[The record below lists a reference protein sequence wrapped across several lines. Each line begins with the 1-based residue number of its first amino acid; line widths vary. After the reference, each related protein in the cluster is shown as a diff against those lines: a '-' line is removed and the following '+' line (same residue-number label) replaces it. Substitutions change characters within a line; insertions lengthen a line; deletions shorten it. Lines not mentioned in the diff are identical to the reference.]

1 MDHGGDVRRRTDE
14 LLDMLE
20 NVEKIRSLRAEA
32 SAHASTSTDHAAH
45 GWNRGGGTLMT
56 GRGTVVGA
64 GHSLAEIPGI
74 DLAELHG
81 ASSPAPSPDLLD
93 LGEDDDAAAVSAMPP
108 PSLIPTEE
116 QQRAV
121 QAQLDSQRREL
132 AQLKNQLVFAAAQK
146 EGRVAAAAAASPE
159 GRVAARP
166 RRFSTPQAMQTQIAQ
181 LQQQN
186 AALQQRQYA
195 PPYGAG
201 MAMAPGL
208 GAPGM
213 AAPRPYAPQYAPG
226 PLGTS
231 PGYALPGMPATHPG
245 QPMMAAPH
253 LGGQPMT
260 RQPTTTTAPGAPQA
274 HPGAMHPGMP
284 TSGMQMMHQQPGMQM
299 MQPGQQQPPN
309 FY

>member
-166 RRFSTPQAMQTQIAQ
+166 RRFSPRRRCRPRSPSSSSRTPRSSSASTRRRTGPGWRWRQAW
-181 LQQQN
+181 
-186 AALQQRQYA
+186 
-195 PPYGAG
+195 G
-201 MAMAPGL
+201 
-208 GAPGM
+208 
-213 AAPRPYAPQYAPG
+213 
-226 PLGTS
+226 
-231 PGYALPGMPATHPG
+231 LPGWQRH
-245 QPMMAAPH
+245 AP
-253 LGGQPMT
+253 T
-260 RQPTTTTAPGAPQA
+260 RRSTRRDPWA
-274 HPGAMHPGMP
+274 HRRDTPSRGCPRRIP
-284 TSGMQMMHQQPGMQM
+284 DSR
-299 MQPGQQQPPN
+299 
-309 FY
+309 